1 MSLDQ
6 LFIALLI
13 VLVVFINVVLPMIRR
28 AAQDAQQDEGAEDAE
43 PVVPA
48 ASARRWVRPVEKIR
62 IRPSQDRHHRPLP
75 APVAAPRRGMQ
86 PVMLREARRGI
97 VLMAVLGP
105 CGGGAQQDRPSW
117 IE

>member
-28 AAQDAQQDEGAEDAE
+28 AAQEAQQDEGAEDAE
-43 PVVPA
+43 QVVPA
-48 ASARRWVRPVEKIR
+48 ASVRKRVIPVEQAQT
-62 IRPSQDRHHRPLP
+62 RPSQDRHHRPLP
-75 APVAAPRRGMQ
+75 APVATPRRGTRR
-86 PVMLREARRGI
+86 VMLREARRGI

-105 CGGGAQQDRPSW
+105 CRGLEQSAPLGG
-117 IE
+117 